1 MSVSAAGFLVP
12 CSRALSA
19 PSPWCG
25 PPLHNRRA
33 IARLYYPTGGV
44 VVSGLF
50 LPLLQNLEIVIEL
63 GRGQSAAESRSSK
76 K

>member
-1 MSVSAAGFLVP
+1 MVHH
-12 CSRALSA
+12 CIITE
-19 PSPWCG
+19 
-25 PPLHNRRA
+25 PLHGC
-33 IARLYYPTGGV
+33 ITLTGGV

-63 GRGQSAAESRSSK
+63 GRGQSTAESRSSK